1 MKPVREQL
9 EFLGRH
15 EIECVIVGGVAATLH
30 GSAIPT
36 TDLDIC
42 YSRSPPNLQKLATA
56 LQSVHAR
63 LRNAPADLPFRLDE
77 ETLRKGLNFTFVTDV
92 GDLDL
97 LGEVRGIGFYAETVE
112 GASSFEVVGYEF
124 KVIALDK
131 LIIAKRTAGRAKDLG
146 VLPELEAIWE
156 RQLREAAD
164 ELKTEDHE

>member
-1 MKPVREQL
+1 MKPVKDQL

-15 EIECVIVGGVAATLH
+15 AIECVIVGGVAGTLH

-42 YSRSPPNLQKLATA
+42 YSRTATNLQKLATA
-56 LQSVHAR
+56 LKSVNAR
-63 LRNAPADLPFRLDE
+63 LRNAPSNLPFLLDA

-97 LGEVRGIGFYAETVE
+97 LGEVRGIGYYDKAVE
-112 GASSFEVVGYEF
+112 GASSFELLGYTF

-131 LIIAKRTAGRAKDLG
+131 LILAKRTAGRAKDM
-146 VLPELEAIWE
+146 VAVAELEA
-156 RQLREAAD
+156 LLD
-164 ELKTEDHE
+164 GKTNPDGQ